1 MMKLQYQ
8 LNLAFTGLLIVILSV
23 TGILIYSL
31 ILDILIKDEQ
41 RQLQQKGQILVNFLS
56 HEYNSV
62 QQFSQF
68 LEEQDLQL
76 FLYDR
81 RNNVVLFSSMP
92 IEVVQ
97 GFINQNYFANDE
109 NRLWEYGKDK
119 YVTSKI
125 LIYPQISGLE
135 LILLTPLTDL
145 EMVRQSFIQSLF
157 IVFLIGAL
165 AAIVISYF
173 LTNKLVTPLTRL
185 KIQLKKIENR
195 QFDDVERVKATGEIK
210 EVEQSVYDMAN
221 ELQRYMKTQ
230 QTFLQNASHEL
241 KTPLMTIQ
249 GYAEGIR
256 DGVFSGQEKDQ
267 GLDIMVSEV
276 KRLKKIINEMILL
289 AKLDSEPDVYQPTL
303 VSLAKMIQQVVART
317 LPIANEQNIDI
328 QSQIHEDVLIEV
340 DEEKWLQAL
349 LNITING
356 IRHAESV
363 VRLTCQKRGD
373 VIEVVVEDD
382 GEGIEEELMPHIFH
396 RFVRGKTG
404 ETGLGLAIARA
415 IVEQSGGKI
424 QVDRSEALGGAKFT
438 ITFLEK

>member
-145 EMVRQSFIQSLF
+145 EMVRQSFIQSLC

-173 LTNKLVTPLTRL
+173 LTNNVVTPVTRL
-185 KIQLKKIENR
+185 KIQLKKIE
-195 QFDDVERVKATGEIK
+195 F
-210 EVEQSVYDMAN
+210 
-221 ELQRYMKTQ
+221 
-230 QTFLQNASHEL
+230 
-241 KTPLMTIQ
+241 
-249 GYAEGIR
+249 
-256 DGVFSGQEKDQ
+256 
-267 GLDIMVSEV
+267 
-276 KRLKKIINEMILL
+276 RLKK
-289 AKLDSEPDVYQPTL
+289 
-303 VSLAKMIQQVVART
+303 SLCT
-317 LPIANEQNIDI
+317 
-328 QSQIHEDVLIEV
+328 S
-340 DEEKWLQAL
+340 
-349 LNITING
+349 
-356 IRHAESV
+356 SV
-363 VRLTCQKRGD
+363 
-373 VIEVVVEDD
+373 I
-382 GEGIEEELMPHIFH
+382 
-396 RFVRGKTG
+396 
-404 ETGLGLAIARA
+404 
-415 IVEQSGGKI
+415 
-424 QVDRSEALGGAKFT
+424 
-438 ITFLEK
+438 